1 MKYYNLSPGESLS
14 KLKSDRDKGLSKKQ
28 ALSRLEE
35 FGENKLSEKK
45 GVNPF
50 ILFLNQFRSF
60 IIYILIFA
68 TVISFIAGEVAEAVL
83 ILVILIFNACF
94 GFFQEFKAEK
104 SIAALSK
111 ISASSSRV
119 IRDSQIDVVPVSEL
133 VPGDV
138 ILLEEGDK
146 IPADCRLLDSIGLFV
161 IEAAL
166 TGESKAVLKEPK
178 KLSGELAIAERSN
191 LLFSSTIVTSG
202 KATAVVYDTGMR
214 TEIGKIADLL
224 SSTEAELTPLQK
236 KLDSFGKKIGFG
248 IIIICFIVFFMGTYK
263 AGFLSLLFS
272 GDVAGFISA
281 ASEKWF
287 LVAISLAVAAVP
299 SGLPAIVTVA
309 LAIGVKKMVSQNALM
324 RKLDSVETLG
334 GTNIICTDKTGTLTE
349 NKMTV
354 RNVWTIDNESEVTG
368 TGYNPNGKVDK
379 SIEKRLFE
387 IGINASES
395 TVLKKDGHW
404 TITGDPTEGAL
415 VVSGKKYGID
425 FEHLRKNWKRID
437 EVPFDSTRKLMSVV
451 RENVET
457 KEKLVFTKGAPEN
470 VLNICNK
477 ILDNGKVRKITNKD
491 KEIILKQNIN
501 YADEALR
508 VLGFAYKEFNSKNI
522 EEDLVFVGL
531 QVMMDQPHKEVKESI
546 ARCHTAGIRVIM
558 ITGDN
563 LNTAQGIAKKIGIV
577 GNGMLGVDFEKLS
590 DVKKRDVLKNTNIF
604 ARVAP
609 EHKMEIVRILQ
620 SQGNVVAMTGDGVND
635 APAIKKAD
643 IGVAM
648 GINGTDVSKEASD
661 MILLDDK
668 FTTIVKAVEEGRG
681 IYENLKKF
689 INYLFSSNLA
699 EVFVVFFAIILNMPL
714 PMTAV
719 MLVWLNLVTDGLP
732 ALALSVDPYSKTLMD
747 SKPKKSSESIMDKT
761 MAFNVVYVAIL
772 ICISI
777 LGLIKYG
784 STLGWDIIKLQTIA
798 FTAIVMM
805 EMVRIYSIRSEFG
818 LGLFSN
824 MYLFWAIVS
833 SLGLHLLVLY
843 VPVIS
848 KLFNVVPLGQFEWF
862 LIFVATGLVFMFNF
876 VGINIRKKFG
886 WFED

>member
-1 MKYYNLSPGESLS
+1 MNYYNLSPGECLNE
-14 KLKSDRDKGLSKKQ
+14 LKSDKDKGLSKKQ
-28 ALSRLEE
+28 AVKRQSEY
-35 FGENKLSEKK
+35 GENKLAEKK

-50 ILFLNQFRSF
+50 MLFLNQFRSF

-68 TVISFIAGEVAEAVL
+68 TVISFIAGEVAEAIL
-83 ILVILIFNACF
+83 ILVILIFNAVF
-94 GFFQEFKAEK
+94 GFFQEYRAEK

-119 IRDSQIDVVPVSEL
+119 IRDSVIDVVPVSEL
-133 VPGDV
+133 VPGDI

-146 IPADCRLLDSIGLFV
+146 VPADCRLLESIGLFI

-178 KLSGELAIAERSN
+178 MLKGNLAIADRTN
-191 LLFSSTIVTSG
+191 YLYSSTIVTSG
-202 KATAVVYDTGMR
+202 KATAVVCSIGMD

-224 SSTEAELTPLQK
+224 SCTETGMTPLQK
-236 KLDSFGKKIGFG
+236 KLDVFGKYVGFG
-248 IIIICFIVFFMGTYK
+248 IIGICFVVFFMTVYQSGN
-263 AGFLSLLFS
+263 LNLLFS
-272 GDVAGFISA
+272 GQFSEFVI
-281 ASEKWF
+281 ASQDSF
-287 LVAISLAVAAVP
+287 LIAIALAVAAVP
-299 SGLPAIVTVA
+299 SGLPAIVTIA

-324 RKLDSVETLG
+324 RKLACVETLG

-354 RNVWTIDNESEVTG
+354 RNAWTINNESEVTG
-368 TGYNPNGKVDK
+368 TGYSPNGTVDK
-379 SIEKRLFE
+379 SVASMLFE
-387 IGINASES
+387 IGVNASES
-395 TVLKKDGHW
+395 TILKKDGHW
-404 TITGDPTEGAL
+404 TVTGDPTEGAL
-415 VVSGKKYGID
+415 VVSSKKYGIN
-425 FEHLRKNWKRID
+425 FSSLRKEWNRVD
-437 EVPFDSTRKLMSVV
+437 EVPFDSKRKLMSVV
-451 RENVET
+451 RENVNG

-470 VLNICNK
+470 VLGICNR
-477 ILDNGKVRKITNKD
+477 ILDNGKVRKLTSDD
-491 KEIILKQNIN
+491 KKKILAQNIL
-501 YADEALR
+501 YADDALR
-508 VLGFAYKEFNSKNI
+508 VLGFAYKKFDSKGI
-522 EEDLVFVGL
+522 EKDLVFVGL
-531 QVMMDQPHKEVKESI
+531 QAMMDQPHKEVKESI
-546 ARCHTAGIRVIM
+546 SRCHTAGIRVIM

-563 LNTAQGIAKKIGIV
+563 LNTAQGIAKKIGID
-577 GNGMLGVDFEKLS
+577 GDGMLGTDFEKLS
-590 DVKKRDVLKNTNIF
+590 DFKKREVLKTTNIF

-609 EHKMEIVRILQ
+609 EHKMEIVTILQ
-620 SQGNVVAMTGDGVND
+620 KQGKVVAMTGDGVND

-661 MILLDDK
+661 MVLLDDK

-681 IYENLKKF
+681 IYENIKKF

-699 EVFVVFFAIILNMPL
+699 EVFVVLFAIILNMPL

-747 SKPKKSSESIMDKT
+747 SKPKKSSESIMDKA

-772 ICISI
+772 ICVAI
-777 LGLIKYG
+777 LGLVQYG
-784 STLGWDIIKLQTIA
+784 LSLGFEVIKLQTMA

-833 SLGLHLLVLY
+833 SIGLHLLVLY
-843 VPVIS
+843 VPIIAQ
-848 KLFNVVPLGQFEWF
+848 LFKVVPLASFDWF
-862 LIFVATGLVFMFNF
+862 LIFVATSLVFVLNY

-886 WFED
+886 WFDN

>member
-1 MKYYNLSPGESLS
+1 MKYYNLSPGETLNE
-14 KLKSDRDKGLSKKQ
+14 LKSDKDKGLSKKQ
-28 ALSRLEE
+28 VVSRQEE
-35 FGENKLSEKK
+35 FGENKLAEKK

-50 ILFLNQFRSF
+50 VLFLNQFRSF

-119 IRDSQIDVVPVSEL
+119 IRNSQIDVVPVSEL
-133 VPGDV
+133 VPGDI

-146 IPADCRLLDSIGLFV
+146 VPADCRLLESKGLFI

-178 KLSGELAIAERSN
+178 KLSGDKAIAERTN

-202 KATAVVYDTGMR
+202 KATAVVCDIGMS
-214 TEIGKIADLL
+214 TEIGKIANLL
-224 SSTEAELTPLQK
+224 SSTENEMTPLQK

-248 IIIICFIVFFMGTYK
+248 IIVICFVVFFMGTYK
-263 AGFLSLLFS
+263 DGFLGLLFAGNFS
-272 GDVAGFISA
+272 GFITA
-281 ASEKWF
+281 ASQEWF

-354 RNVWTIDNESEVTG
+354 KNVWTIDKNSEVTG
-368 TGYNPNGKVDK
+368 TGYNPAGEVDK
-379 SIEKRLFE
+379 SVESKLFE
-387 IGINASES
+387 IGICASES
-395 TVLKKDGHW
+395 TMIKKDGVW

-415 VVSGKKYGID
+415 VVSGHKYGLD
-425 FEHLRKNWKRID
+425 FNKLRKEKVKFD
-437 EVPFDSTRKLMSVV
+437 ELPFDSKRKLMSVACEDSKGKKTV
-451 RENVET
+451 Y
-457 KEKLVFTKGAPEN
+457 TKGAPEN
-470 VLNICNK
+470 VLGICNK
-477 ILDNGKVRKITNKD
+477 ILDNGKVRKLTAKD
-491 KEIILKQNIN
+491 KEIILAQNIN
-501 YADEALR
+501 FADDALR
-508 VLGFAYKEFNSKNI
+508 VLGFAYKNFDKKGL
-522 EEDLVFVGL
+522 EEDLIFVGL
-531 QVMMDQPHKEVKESI
+531 QAMMDQPHKEVKESI
-546 ARCHTAGIRVIM
+546 KRCHTAGIRVIM

-563 LNTAQGIAKKIGIV
+563 LNTAKGIAKKIGIV
-577 GNGMLGVDFEKLS
+577 GDGMLGIDFENLS
-590 DVKKRDVLKNTNIF
+590 DIKKREVLKTTNIF

-609 EHKMEIVRILQ
+609 EHKMEIVTILEKL
-620 SQGNVVAMTGDGVND
+620 GNVVAMTGDGVND

-681 IYENLKKF
+681 IYENIKKF
-689 INYLFSSNLA
+689 INYLFSANLA
-699 EVFVVFFAIILNMPL
+699 EVMVIFFAILLDFPL

-719 MLVWLNLVTDGLP
+719 MLVWLNVVTDGLP

-747 SKPKKSSESIMDKT
+747 SKPKKSAESIMDKS
-761 MAFNVVYVAIL
+761 MIFNVSYVAVL
-772 ICISI
+772 ICVSI
-777 LGLIKYG
+777 LALMQYG
-784 STLGWDIIKLQTIA
+784 ISLGWETVKLQTVA
-798 FTAIVMM
+798 FTTIVVM
-805 EMVRIYSIRSEFG
+805 EMVRIHSIRHEFG
-818 LGLFSN
+818 LGIFSN

-833 SLGLHLLVLY
+833 SMVLQLLVIY
-843 VPVIS
+843 VPAIAN
-848 KLFNVVPLGQFEWF
+848 LFNVVPLNGFDWF
-862 LIFVATGLVFMFNF
+862 MIFVASAFVYIFNSI
-876 VGINIRKKFG
+876 GIKVKNHYG